1 MKGLKRNMELNKANT
16 RKILAIIIFTLFFLW
31 VVLNWNTAISF
42 LDKVFDLIFP
52 FILGIAIAFVLNILT
67 KLFEEKVFTRNPK
80 NKGKTKKVQKV
91 KKSRWK
97 RGVSLILAI
106 IVLLAIIALVIG
118 LVIPELINTVQ
129 MLFASLPDLL
139 ENGKVYI
146 ADLLV
151 EYPELNT
158 TITNLQNSIENLNIN
173 EELNKFLETY
183 GSGILTTSVNV
194 ISGMAG
200 AIVTFV
206 LALAFALYALVQK
219 EKLILQSKKLLYA
232 YVQKDK
238 ADKVMRVARTANT
251 TFTNF
256 ISGQFIEALILGFL
270 CMLGMLILDIPH
282 AVTIGVMIAFTALI
296 PIVGAII
303 GTVIGAIL
311 ILPVSPI
318 KAVVFVIF
326 LLILQQIEGNI
337 IYPKVVGSSVG
348 LPGIWVLVAI
358 SIGGSLWG
366 LVGILLSV
374 PLFSVIYAVLG
385 ENVNHKLK
393 EKNLK
398 IE

>member
-1 MKGLKRNMELNKANT
+1 MELNKANT

-67 KLFEEKVFTRNPK
+67 KLFEEKVFTRNSK
-80 NKGKTKKVQKV
+80 QKGKTKKVQKA

-158 TITNLQNSIENLNIN
+158 TITNLQNSIENLDIN
-173 EELNKFLETY
+173 EELNKFLNTY
-183 GSGILTTSVNV
+183 GSGILATSVNV

-200 AIVTFV
+200 AVVTFV

-219 EKLILQSKKLLYA
+219 EKLILQSKKILYA

-270 CMLGMLILDIPH
+270 CMLGMLILDIPY

-311 ILPVSPI
+311 ILPISPI

-393 EKNLK
+393 EKNLQ

>member
-1 MKGLKRNMELNKANT
+1 MSLQYNT
-16 RKILAIIIFTLFFLW
+16 
-31 VVLNWNTAISF
+31 
-42 LDKVFDLIFP
+42 
-52 FILGIAIAFVLNILT
+52 
-67 KLFEEKVFTRNPK
+67 
-80 NKGKTKKVQKV
+80 
-91 KKSRWK
+91 
-97 RGVSLILAI
+97 
-106 IVLLAIIALVIG
+106 
-118 LVIPELINTVQ
+118 
-129 MLFASLPDLL
+129 
-139 ENGKVYI
+139 
-146 ADLLV
+146 
-151 EYPELNT
+151 
-158 TITNLQNSIENLNIN
+158 
-173 EELNKFLETY
+173 
-183 GSGILTTSVNV
+183 
-194 ISGMAG
+194 
-200 AIVTFV
+200 
-206 LALAFALYALVQK
+206 QK

-393 EKNLK
+393 EKNLQ

>member
-393 EKNLK
+393 EKNLQ

>member
-1 MKGLKRNMELNKANT
+1 MEFNKANT
-16 RKILAIIIFTLFFLW
+16 KKILSIIIFTLFFLW

-67 KLFEEKVFTRNPK
+67 KFFEEKVFTRNPK

-311 ILPVSPI
+311 ILPISPI

-393 EKNLK
+393 EKNLQ